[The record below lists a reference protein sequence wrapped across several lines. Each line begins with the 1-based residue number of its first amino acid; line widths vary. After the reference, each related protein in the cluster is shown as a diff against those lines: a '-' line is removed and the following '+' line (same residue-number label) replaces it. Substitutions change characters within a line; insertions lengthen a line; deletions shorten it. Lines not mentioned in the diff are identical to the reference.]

1 MIRDRIEVNI
11 AGGLDIELP
20 RMVDVRQNF
29 DAVHLGDIAA
39 TVGNEFQR
47 PEVRARVKA
56 GQAIAVGCGSRG
68 IANIATIVKCVIRE
82 LQALGAR
89 PFIFP
94 AMGSHGA
101 ATAEGQKKVLEGYGI
116 TETTTGVPIRATM
129 DTVIVGKLA
138 DGTQVH
144 MDRFAAEA
152 DGVVV
157 INRIKPHTAFR
168 GATESGI
175 TKMLA
180 IGIGKIVGAA
190 TYHQHGM
197 DTFPELLPKVRD
209 VNLATR
215 NVLFGVGIVE
225 NAHDQTAAIELIP
238 SERIGER
245 EPVLQDM
252 AKKLMPQLFFDEID
266 VLIIDEMGKNISG
279 AGFDPNITGRNR
291 RAVQWN
297 YGPLTKK
304 IVVLGLT
311 PETHGNATGVGG
323 ADIITMRLFREI
335 DIPSTYANII
345 TSMNLDGGAVPM
357 VMNTEQEAIQ
367 LAIKTVVRVKPRDC
381 RIVRIGNTLELAHIQ
396 VSEPLL
402 AEVRARPD
410 RFQIVSSPA
419 PFAFDAEGRLAS
431 LASPR
436 EAPTRAAAGR

>member
-1 MIRDRIEVNI
+1 MIEDRIEVNI

-20 RMVDVRQNF
+20 RMVDVRQKF

-39 TVGNEFQR
+39 TVANEFQR

-116 TETTTGVPIRATM
+116 TEASTGVPVRATM
-129 DTVIVGKLA
+129 DTAIVGKLD
-138 DGTQVH
+138 DGTPVH

-209 VNLATR
+209 VNLAAR

-225 NAHDQTAAIELIP
+225 NAHDQTSAIELIP
-238 SERIGER
+238 SERIAER

-297 YGPLTKK
+297 YGPLTKNPRPDARDPWQRHRGGRRGHHHHAP
-304 IVVLGLT
+304 VPRNRHPVHLRQHHHFDEPGWRRD
-311 PETHGNATGVGG
+311 PHG
-323 ADIITMRLFREI
+323 DE
-335 DIPSTYANII
+335 Y
-345 TSMNLDGGAVPM
+345 
-357 VMNTEQEAIQ
+357 
-367 LAIKTVVRVKPRDC
+367 
-381 RIVRIGNTLELAHIQ
+381 
-396 VSEPLL
+396 
-402 AEVRARPD
+402 RARGHPASRQDRGAGEAAGLPHCAHQEHSRTGTDPGFRTAAGGSTRPSRPFPD
-410 RFQIVSSPA
+410 RLSGCALGIRRARSSRPI
-419 PFAFDAEGRLAS
+419 
-431 LASPR
+431 SPIR
-436 EAPTRAAAGR
+436 